1 MLHRKKSTTRITQ
14 LRVPL
19 GQREVPVH
27 IYRERRYNW
36 RISMGEKAINLR
48 IPNRPSVDIEGDPV
62 QWAINWIEKRYAK
75 EPHLFG
81 KYFLNTPHDGKVYQ
95 TLFGV
100 YTLKLFAVARKS
112 AHGRMKDST
121 IVVRYPQPWGNQ
133 EMSEVI
139 PKLVSRVFA
148 SAFKTQFDELVAA
161 INLTHFGFSYNSIS
175 YKYNRSNW
183 GSCSSKGNLNFST
196 RLFLTSNEAA
206 QYVIIHELAHL
217 EVANHSAYFW
227 KVVEEAMPDYKVQE
241 KWLKDNGPLLYF

>member
-14 LRVPL
+14 LRIPL
-19 GQREVPVH
+19 GDKEVPMH

-36 RISMGEKAINLR
+36 RISMGEKAVNLR
-48 IPNRPSVDIEGDPV
+48 IPNSPSIEGDPI
-62 QWAINWIEKRYAK
+62 QWAIKWIENRYTK

-81 KYFLNTPHDGKVYQ
+81 KYFLSTPYNGKIYD
-95 TLFGV
+95 TIFGR
-100 YTLKLFAVARKS
+100 YTLELHAAARKS
-112 AHGRMKDST
+112 AHGRMKDRT
-121 IVVRYPQPWGNQ
+121 IVVRYPNSWGDQ

-148 SAFKTQFDELVAA
+148 SAFKNPFDELVSAL
-161 INLTHFGFSYNSIS
+161 NLTHYGFSYNSIS

-196 RLFLTSNEAA
+196 RLFLTSNEST

-217 EVANHSAYFW
+217 EVPNHSSAFW
-227 KVVEEAMPDYKVQE
+227 KVVESAMPDYKVQE